1 MFSTDSTPSDF
12 IITSQIQDKDI
23 IFKGDDGGS
32 QFTALTLD
40 MSAAGAATFN
50 DKITAV
56 GTSVFT
62 NLDISGDIDIDGTTN
77 LDVVDIDGA
86 VDMATTAAIGTFLTF
101 GGGVATDA
109 GLKFDGNAV
118 DFYFGLDD
126 STDKLTLGANSQTYG
141 NAVAFTLDENG
152 KFTLP
157 DNVVEMNVSG
167 NQDNLILSC
176 TDADANSGPNLRMYR
191 NSDNPADDDV
201 VGRIDFEGVNNANQD
216 VIYANI
222 QSEIMAVADG
232 SEDGQLQFGVMKS
245 GTLRNA
251 LMLDRTEVVINEDS
265 VDMNFRVESS
275 GLTHALFVDGGTN
288 RVGIGTSTP
297 DTLLEVQGA
306 ATVGG
311 GADETLQQWNVGSD
325 NCKAGLKYLDGS
337 GNRGF
342 NFGTITE
349 HDFNI
354 KTNDTN
360 RLKVTYEGNA
370 VSQFTARAWFNI
382 DGSGTDNLRD
392 SHNVSGITDQGVGRY
407 TIAIGLNMANINY
420 SVVVSGNGTAGNSYG
435 DSWGNTEKT
444 SPAISSL
451 AVGEFNINSAPA
463 GSYMDQDLICG
474 IVFGD

>member
-1 MFSTDSTPSDF
+1 
-12 IITSQIQDKDI
+12 
-23 IFKGDDGGS
+23 
-32 QFTALTLD
+32 
-40 MSAAGAATFN
+40 
-50 DKITAV
+50 
-56 GTSVFT
+56 
-62 NLDISGDIDIDGTTN
+62 
-77 LDVVDIDGA
+77 
-86 VDMATTAAIGTFLTF
+86 
-101 GGGVATDA
+101 
-109 GLKFDGNAV
+109 
-118 DFYFGLDD
+118 
-126 STDKLTLGANSQTYG
+126 
-141 NAVAFTLDENG
+141 
-152 KFTLP
+152 
-157 DNVVEMNVSG
+157 
-167 NQDNLILSC
+167 
-176 TDADANSGPNLRMYR
+176 
-191 NSDNPADDDV
+191 
-201 VGRIDFEGVNNANQD
+201 
-216 VIYANI
+216 
-222 QSEIMAVADG
+222 
-232 SEDGQLQFGVMKS
+232 
-245 GTLRNA
+245 
-251 LMLDRTEVVINEDS
+251 
-265 VDMNFRVESS
+265 
-275 GLTHALFVDGGTN
+275 
-288 RVGIGTSTP
+288 
-297 DTLLEVQGA
+297 